1 MSIYHFRWLDLGFE
15 WAFRLYSLE
24 LIVRRAT
31 STNTEVTGLL
41 ESIQAVDSSLCPA
54 AANIVVLRMFGWI
67 VQPPE

>member
-1 MSIYHFRWLDLGFE
+1 MVRLG
-15 WAFRLYSLE
+15 L
-24 LIVRRAT
+24 RRGVQALLAEVVVVGVA
-31 STNTEVTGLL
+31 STNTAVTGLL